1 MGVINFARNRISS
14 LKVFHFLLYPWS
26 SIYFLGYLLFIS
38 YSTLFEYACINTQ
51 KSIRGKLP
59 HCQKG
64 RAWPL
69 TKLQVTVEIIG
80 RGEGGG
86 GGLEGL
92 PMPRHCV
99 IMIFCRTTV
108 SARLETITRTHWLKD
123 ERVHNINKIKGLYE
137 PTLES
142 IEGFVLICS
151 KSNILQD
158 VCVGGVG
165 GRAFF
170 SQLRVAVSS
179 W

>member
-26 SIYFLGYLLFIS
+26 SIYFLGYLLFMS

-80 RGEGGG
+80 RGEGG

-158 VCVGGVG
+158 VCVGGGGG

>member
-86 GGLEGL
+86 VGRAPHATAL
-92 PMPRHCV
+92 CYYD
-99 IMIFCRTTV
+99 F
-108 SARLETITRTHWLKD
+108 
-123 ERVHNINKIKGLYE
+123 
-137 PTLES
+137 
-142 IEGFVLICS
+142 
-151 KSNILQD
+151 LQD
-158 VCVGGVG
+158 NSECP
-165 GRAFF
+165 A
-170 SQLRVAVSS
+170 
-179 W
+179 

>member
-1 MGVINFARNRISS
+1 MINKNALRRVSLACLEISQEMGVINSARNRISS
-14 LKVFHFLLYPWS
+14 LKVLHFLLYPRS
-26 SIYFLGYLLFIS
+26 SIWFSGYLLFIS

-59 HCQKG
+59 HFQKG

-80 RGEGGG
+80 RGEGG
-86 GGLEGL
+86 EGL

-123 ERVHNINKIKGLYE
+123 KPVHNINKIK
-137 PTLES
+137 
-142 IEGFVLICS
+142 CS
-151 KSNILQD
+151 M
-158 VCVGGVG
+158 
-165 GRAFF
+165 
-170 SQLRVAVSS
+170 SQLLNQLKVLC
-179 W
+179 